1 MSVDQKKTFYDFHD
15 ADVNRYEKQMKEWK
29 QKGFYLL
36 DDGTKSTEFAL
47 PKKKKMKADSKPDKN
62 FKLGRLINAKED
74 AAPKDVE
81 EDVPSIE
88 PQE

>member
-1 MSVDQKKTFYDFHD
+1 
-15 ADVNRYEKQMKEWK
+15 
-29 QKGFYLL
+29 
-36 DDGTKSTEFAL
+36 L

-62 FKLGRLINAKED
+62 FKLGRLINPKED
-74 AAPKDVE
+74 AAPKDIE